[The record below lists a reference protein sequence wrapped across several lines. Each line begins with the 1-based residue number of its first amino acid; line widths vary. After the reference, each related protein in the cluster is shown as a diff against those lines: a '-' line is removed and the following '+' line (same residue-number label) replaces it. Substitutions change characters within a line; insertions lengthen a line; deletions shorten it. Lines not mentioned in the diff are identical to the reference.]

1 MRKALDMFCG
11 AGGASRGLQ
20 RAGFH
25 VVGIDICEQPRYAG
39 DVFYQGDALNLGLE
53 HMDVALIWCSPPCQS
68 YSDMRHAP
76 GAKQHCGLIERVR
89 ELLVPL
95 GVKYV
100 IENVE
105 GAPLIDPVTLCGS
118 HFGLGAGRW
127 QLRRHRLFEANFPIP
142 QPECRHKD
150 PVIGVYGGHVRCR
163 GAKYWREGGADF
175 PDHDKPRLARR
186 AMGIEWM
193 TMTELSQAIPPAYAE
208 HVGRAAMAALEKE

>member
-1 MRKALDMFCG
+1 MKRPRLLDMFCG
-11 AGGASRGLQ
+11 AGGAATGYY
-20 RAGFH
+20 RAGFE
-25 VVGIDICEQPRYAG
+25 VIGVDIQPQSRFPFEFCQA
-39 DVFYQGDALNLGLE
+39 DALEYPLNGF
-53 HMDVALIWCSPPCQS
+53 DVIHASPPCQS

-89 ELLVPL
+89 ELLAPL
-95 GVKYV
+95 NVKYV

-142 QPECRHKD
+142 QPECRHKG

-175 PDHDKPRLARR
+175 PHHDKPALARQ
-186 AMGIEWM
+186 ALGINWM

-208 HVGRAAMAALEKE
+208 HVGRAAMRALEKK